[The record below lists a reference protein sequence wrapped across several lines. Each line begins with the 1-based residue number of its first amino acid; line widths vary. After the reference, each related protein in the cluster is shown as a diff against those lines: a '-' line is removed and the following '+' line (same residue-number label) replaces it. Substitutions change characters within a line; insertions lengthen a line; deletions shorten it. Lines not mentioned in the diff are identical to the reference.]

1 MDKPAAQA
9 IRMKVAILGGKGPG
23 APVLAPPPTE
33 AAWKLMVL
41 PFPFSL
47 AVAVDGFALCRMAQA
62 ARRIIA
68 RRAPCLSI
76 PSS

>member
-47 AVAVDGFALCRMAQA
+47 AVAVDGFALCRWPIPQDGSLPDG
-62 ARRIIA
+62 
-68 RRAPCLSI
+68 RRA
-76 PSS
+76 